1 MDNRAA
7 KNKSMAFAIRM
18 VKLYRYLSE
27 EKKEFIISKQL
38 LRSGTSIGANIA
50 EAECGI
56 TKKDFLMK
64 IYIALKETSE
74 TLYWIELLYKTGFLT
89 ERQFSSLY
97 ADANEI
103 RKILSSTT
111 KTVNEQK

>member
-38 LRSGTSIGANIA
+38 LRI
-50 EAECGI
+50 
-56 TKKDFLMK
+56 
-64 IYIALKETSE
+64 
-74 TLYWIELLYKTGFLT
+74 
-89 ERQFSSLY
+89 SSLY

>member
-38 LRSGTSIGANIA
+38 LRIS
-50 EAECGI
+50 
-56 TKKDFLMK
+56 F
-64 IYIALKETSE
+64 
-74 TLYWIELLYKTGFLT
+74 
-89 ERQFSSLY
+89 LY

>member
-1 MDNRAA
+1 MCRQSRQNKFLCLE
-7 KNKSMAFAIRM
+7 KNEY
-18 VKLYRYLSE
+18 VL
-27 EKKEFIISKQL
+27 SKQIL
-38 LRSGTSIGANIA
+38 KSGTSIGANIA

-56 TKKDFLMK
+56 TKKEFLMK